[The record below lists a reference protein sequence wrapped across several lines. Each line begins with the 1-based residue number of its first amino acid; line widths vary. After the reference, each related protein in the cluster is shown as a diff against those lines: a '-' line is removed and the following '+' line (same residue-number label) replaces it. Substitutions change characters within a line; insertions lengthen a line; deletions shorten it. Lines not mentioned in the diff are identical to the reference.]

1 MNKDILMSLLAQ
13 AWALYKDKIFIAVD
27 HQLQVF
33 EDHNPKYKKW
43 FQLIQD
49 VLPVIQMI
57 EMTTTKGVSKSSVF
71 SDAVKP
77 ILKNHE
83 VELSKKEI
91 NKLREDALSVNE
103 IKE

>member
-13 AWALYKDKIFIAVD
+13 AWTLYKDKIFIAVD

-57 EMTTTKGVSKSSVF
+57 EMTTTKGVSKSKMF
-71 SDAVKP
+71 KAGIKP
-77 ILKNHE
+77 ILVNHE
-83 VELSKKEI
+83 LILTEKDI
-91 NKLREDALSVNE
+91 NKLREDALSINE
-103 IKE
+103 QEN